1 MPNGYIIGQKEALH
15 MELQQLRYFKAA
27 AETGKISEAAESL
40 FVSAPALSTSISRLE
55 KELGIPL
62 FDRTNNRIILNPQ
75 GQIFLSHV
83 NHIFTTLDEA
93 KLEMRQSLIQQGP
106 HLSIIS
112 LNTAVWVNLITTFL
126 SEYPQYT
133 LSSSTV
139 TLTQLAQHGFH
150 SPNNFLLAYETDI
163 PPFLE
168 NELDSIPLFRA
179 SLMVALHKDHPL
191 AGEAELDI
199 RMLKDEKLFLPFP
212 GFPLYARLEK
222 LFALYDIPLPAE
234 NVYSLLIRQKMI
246 AENQGITFI
255 SDHAI
260 QAIYSP
266 NIRYI
271 PLVTPFEPWKARL
284 YWHKH
289 RPLNGHE
296 AAFRDFCLQ
305 YYSNLHNV

>member
-1 MPNGYIIGQKEALH
+1 

-27 AETGKISEAAESL
+27 AEIGKISEAAESL
-40 FVSAPALSTSISRLE
+40 FVSAPALSTSISKLE
-55 KELGIPL
+55 KELGISL

-75 GQIFLSHV
+75 GQIFLNSV
-83 NHIFTTLDEA
+83 NHIFDTLEEA
-93 KLEMRQSLIQQGP
+93 KLEMQQSLLQQGP

-133 LSSSTV
+133 LSSATV
-139 TLTQLAQHGFH
+139 SLAQLAQHGFH
-150 SPNNFLLAYETDI
+150 APNSFLLAYETDI
-163 PPFLE
+163 PPSLE
-168 NELDSIPLFRA
+168 NELESIPLFQT

-191 AGEAELDI
+191 ADEAELDI
-199 RMLKDEKLFLPFP
+199 RMLKDEKVFLPIP

-222 LFALYDIPLPAE
+222 LFALHDIPIPAE

-255 SDHAI
+255 SDHAV
-260 QAIYSP
+260 QTIYSP
-266 NIRYI
+266 NIRYV

-284 YWHKH
+284 YWHKN
-289 RPLNGHE
+289 RPLAKHE
-296 AAFRDFCLQ
+296 IPFRDFCIQ
-305 YYSNLHNV
+305 YYANLH